1 MAAKRIP
8 QLDPLSAV
16 AVDNNDSLVIF
27 DQSTDTTKRVLRS
40 NLLANTDGASLVGVN
55 PTGGVSSTTVQ
66 AAIAELDS
74 EKIGLSRLAASD
86 GSSLVGYSQGGTGA
100 ATRTVQTK
108 LREWVS
114 ATDYGADPTGVA
126 DSSTAIQTALNEN
139 SYVYVPPGTYKVDTM
154 ITIGT
159 RKTLELGSNCD
170 LVRYD
175 DTNGEPVI
183 WMNGQYSTLQ
193 GQGQTTSTI
202 TSKARSSEGV
212 VRVGMSSMHD
222 FGSQDVSYNTIRD
235 FNITGASY
243 YRTPGDALSLLIGP
257 PGSPAG
263 GQATGALDIGLH
275 FQAPEIFT
283 TANPAIRRTVY
294 FNHVSNLRV
303 TDVNTGIWLHGF
315 ADGMHINTI
324 QGFRVGNPV
333 LGGQLIRDS
342 GALDNTVA
350 NVFYHASSDMPTVQ
364 MEQLDNRNLTGTY
377 VQSASPTIT
386 ITIPW
391 HQLTAGESIS
401 LDFTSGGASSGVY
414 TIDTIVDPSTFTV
427 LAGAPASTSGTVTV
441 PGTNTLI
448 PSGYQGFIH
457 SCYANSYR
465 GIVSEQGG
473 SAVSIR
479 ATDGTVTACFVETRD
494 NVTGG
499 SVIDAGFLDRNWF
512 FTGAA
517 GATSST
523 NRFAEYASAYPVP
536 RRSMED
542 QNGGRFFDEY
552 QWSIGNL
559 VENKFYN
566 IAEVSFD
573 NLHETALVEITY
585 TMKSRAGLAA
595 DCGGKVTYL
604 VKKDFAGVLSAEVL
618 SADYRMGS
626 GAGVDVVPLKPYIPS
641 ALSSGTTVYFG
652 IRTYDNGT
660 ALAVQD
666 LRVNARVSLSEIVG
680 AINFTP
686 RTTATELIPIAPDTL
701 ANFVLQLDERRG
713 RELADQRDIPF
724 LAERYH
730 SIRSMAENT
739 TYKAVEVTF
748 SANQQSATVEIN
760 FAAGSGSGVQANGGG
775 TVVYTMVKDA
785 GGTIT
790 ADARLSRYVPSTISP
805 CVPQI
810 DAPNNKV
817 IIPFLTY
824 NNGTATT
831 VQRLHMKS
839 TVNTSNNIETIV
851 PTFYESATTTAVAGT
866 PLSNT
871 L

>member
-8 QLDPLSAV
+8 QLDALSAV
-16 AVDNNDSLVIF
+16 TVNNNDSLVIF
-27 DQSTDTTKRVLRS
+27 DQDNDTTKRILRS
-40 NLLANTDGASLVGVN
+40 NLFANSDGASIVGFN
-55 PTGGVSSTTVQ
+55 PTGDVSSTTVQ

-74 EKIGLSRLAASD
+74 EKLSLSRLAASD
-86 GSSLVGYSQGGTGA
+86 GASLVGYTQGGTGA
-100 ATRTVQTK
+100 STRTVQTK

-139 SYVYVPPGTYKVDTM
+139 SYVFVPPGTYKVDTM

-170 LVRYD
+170 LVRFD

-202 TSKARSSEGV
+202 TSKARSSEGI
-212 VRVGMSSMHD
+212 VRVGMSSMYD
-222 FGSQDVSYNTIRD
+222 FGSNDVSYNTIRD
-235 FNITGASY
+235 FNITGASF
-243 YRTPGDALSLLIGP
+243 YRTLGDALSLLIGN
-257 PGSPAG
+257 PGAPAG
-263 GQATGALDIGLH
+263 GQGTGALDIGLH

-283 TANPAIRRTVY
+283 TADPAIRRTVY
-294 FNHVSNLRV
+294 FNHVSNLRI

-364 MEQLDNRNLTGTY
+364 MEQLDNRNLSGTY
-377 VQSASPTIT
+377 TQAGVTIT
-386 ITIPW
+386 VTMPRN
-391 HQLTAGESIS
+391 QLVAGESIS
-401 LDFTSGGASSGVY
+401 LSFTSGSASSGVY
-414 TIDTIVDPSTFTV
+414 TIASIIDPNTFTV
-427 LAGAPASTSGTVTV
+427 IAAAPLSTSGNVTV
-441 PGTNTLI
+441 PGTNTSI

-457 SCYANSYR
+457 TCYANSYR

-473 SAVSIR
+473 TAVSIR
-479 ATDGTVTACFVETRD
+479 ATDGTVSACFVETRD

-499 SVIDAGFLDRNWF
+499 NVLDANFYERNWF
-512 FTGAA
+512 FNGAS

-523 NRFAEYASAYPVP
+523 NRFAAYASAFPVS
-536 RRSMED
+536 RRGMQD
-542 QNGGRFFDEY
+542 QNGGRLFDEH

-566 IAEVSFD
+566 IAEISFD
-573 NLHETALVEITY
+573 NNHETALVEFAY
-585 TMKSRAGLAA
+585 TMKSSAGIPA
-595 DCGGKVTYL
+595 DCGGKVVYL
-604 VKKDFAGVLSAEVL
+604 VKKDSAGALSAVVLSAN
-618 SADYRMGS
+618 YRT
-626 GAGVDVVPLKPYIPS
+626 GAGAAVDVVPLKPYIPS

-660 ALAVQD
+660 GTSAQD
-666 LRVNARVSLSEIVG
+666 LRVNARVSSSEIVG
-680 AINFTP
+680 SVNFLA
-686 RTTATELIPIAPDTL
+686 RTTATELIPIAPDTT
-701 ANFVLQLDERRG
+701 ANFVVQLDDQRG
-713 RELADQRDIPF
+713 REMTDQRDIPF

-785 GGTIT
+785 SGTIT

-805 CVPQI
+805 CAPQI

-817 IIPFLTY
+817 IIPFLTF

-839 TVNTSNNIETIV
+839 TVNTSNNIATIV
-851 PTFYESATTTAVAGT
+851 PTFYESGVVAAVPGT